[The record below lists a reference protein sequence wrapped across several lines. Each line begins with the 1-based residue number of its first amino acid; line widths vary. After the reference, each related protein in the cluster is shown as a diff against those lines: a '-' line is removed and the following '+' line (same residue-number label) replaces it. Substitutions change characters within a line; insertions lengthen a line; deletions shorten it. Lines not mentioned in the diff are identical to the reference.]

1 MDRKYIKYMV
11 IVCMA
16 VAVFIILIY
25 SLKPDKKADNNI
37 EEIRSEKT
45 TEESVTTEE
54 QAESVME
61 TVTESVTKSES
72 ETSTEETTTVE
83 QTIDNNNNETEE
95 TAVPQGEP
103 ATEISG
109 AAGTGILYNNYDGAS
124 LIAIDA
130 GHQLSGNSDTEPIG
144 PGSAQSKPKV
154 ASGTHGNWSGLNE
167 YELTLMVSMKLKDAL
182 LNAGYNV
189 VMIRETNDVDIS
201 NAERAEIANSYNAD
215 AFLRIHANGMD
226 DTSVSGV
233 LTMCQTAS
241 NPYCGE
247 YYTSSRRLSDD
258 IVNAISGATG
268 AKNRGVLE
276 SDTMSGI
283 NWCSVPVT
291 IIEMGFMTN
300 ETEDTLMAT
309 EDYQNKIVEGIVSGV
324 NQYIAGN

>member
-54 QAESVME
+54 QSESVME

-83 QTIDNNNNETEE
+83 QTTDNNNNETEE

-103 ATEISG
+103 ATEILG

-130 GHQLSGNSDTEPIG
+130 GHQLSGNSDTEI
-144 PGSAQSKPKV
+144 
-154 ASGTHGNWSGLNE
+154 
-167 YELTLMVSMKLKDAL
+167 
-182 LNAGYNV
+182 
-189 VMIRETNDVDIS
+189 
-201 NAERAEIANSYNAD
+201 
-215 AFLRIHANGMD
+215 
-226 DTSVSGV
+226 
-233 LTMCQTAS
+233 
-241 NPYCGE
+241 
-247 YYTSSRRLSDD
+247 
-258 IVNAISGATG
+258 
-268 AKNRGVLE
+268 
-276 SDTMSGI
+276 
-283 NWCSVPVT
+283 
-291 IIEMGFMTN
+291 
-300 ETEDTLMAT
+300 
-309 EDYQNKIVEGIVSGV
+309 
-324 NQYIAGN
+324 

>member
-1 MDRKYIKYMV
+1 
-11 IVCMA
+11 
-16 VAVFIILIY
+16 
-25 SLKPDKKADNNI
+25 
-37 EEIRSEKT
+37 
-45 TEESVTTEE
+45 
-54 QAESVME
+54 
-61 TVTESVTKSES
+61 
-72 ETSTEETTTVE
+72 
-83 QTIDNNNNETEE
+83 
-95 TAVPQGEP
+95 
-103 ATEISG
+103 
-109 AAGTGILYNNYDGAS
+109 
-124 LIAIDA
+124 
-130 GHQLSGNSDTEPIG
+130 
-144 PGSAQSKPKV
+144 
-154 ASGTHGNWSGLNE
+154 
-167 YELTLMVSMKLKDAL
+167 
-182 LNAGYNV
+182 
-189 VMIRETNDVDIS
+189 
-201 NAERAEIANSYNAD
+201 
-215 AFLRIHANGMD
+215 MD

-247 YYTSSRRLSDD
+247 YYTNSRRLSDD